1 MSLSPPEATQFYL
14 TAPSP
19 CPYLADREER
29 KMFTH
34 LLGRRSQGLHQ
45 LLADNGF
52 RRSQNLIYRP
62 SCENCC
68 ACMSA
73 RVCVDKFVAGK
84 RHRRIIR
91 ANQDLEVLVVDPHAS
106 DEQFEIFSRYLN
118 ARHNG
123 GGMTQMSEDDYQDMI
138 EDTAVSTS
146 VVEYRLT
153 SHDENSGKLVAVS
166 LSDNMVDGY
175 SMVYSFFDPDLKTRS
190 LGNFM
195 VLDHIA
201 RARQA
206 SLDFVYLGYLVE
218 GSPKMNY
225 KSQFAP
231 LQVQSFDYGWVDY
244 ELSDHSAIKPE

>member
-1 MSLSPPEATQFYL
+1 MSVAPPEATQFYL

-19 CPYLADREER
+19 CPYLADHEER

-62 SCENCC
+62 SCEKCS

-84 RHRRIIR
+84 RHRRIIK
-91 ANQDLEVLVVDPHAS
+91 ANRDLKVVIVEPHAS

-118 ARHNG
+118 TRHNG
-123 GGMTQMSEDDYQDMI
+123 GGMTQMSEEDYQDMI

-146 VVEYRLT
+146 VIEYRLPSEDKT
-153 SHDENSGKLVAVS
+153 GDRLVAVS
-166 LSDNMVDGY
+166 LSDNMSDGY
-175 SMVYSFFDPDLKTRS
+175 SMVYSFFNPDLKSRS

-201 RARQA
+201 RAQLA
-206 SLDFVYLGYLVE
+206 NLDFVYLGYLVE
-218 GSPKMNY
+218 GSAKMNY
-225 KSQFAP
+225 KSQFTP
-231 LQVQSFDYGWVDY
+231 LQVQSSNFGWIDY
-244 ELSDHSAIKPE
+244 EAMNGADNKT